1 MEDVIAFAASASA
14 LLIVPGPTNSLI
26 AASGGTSGIRRTVRL
41 LPAEL
46 CGYIIAIIGWGLG
59 LAAAVRIVPAAIIL
73 AKLVV
78 SAILIV
84 SARKLWVLRGRSHER
99 KHIGLPEV
107 FLVTISNPK
116 ALIFALSI
124 VPHLKEGN
132 LNSALPYLALLGVL
146 VLLIGTGWSVIGAGL
161 GRVLGA
167 IVPTIG
173 FARAG
178 AVILLGF
185 ALGLVST
192 AFSGTMF

>member
-1 MEDVIAFAASASA
+1 MEDSIAFAVSAIA

-26 AASGGTSGIRRTVRL
+26 TASGGTSGFLRTVCL

-46 CGYIIAIIGWGLG
+46 CGYMIAIIGWGLG
-59 LAAAVRIVPAAIIL
+59 LAAVVRIFPGAIIL
-73 AKLVV
+73 AKLVAG
-78 SAILIV
+78 AILV
-84 SARKLWVLRGRSHER
+84 MSARRLWVLGDHSDER

-107 FLVTISNPK
+107 FLVTMSNPK

-132 LNSALPYLALLGVL
+132 LNSALPYLVLLGVL
-146 VLLIGTGWSVIGAGL
+146 ILLISTGWSAIGAGL
-161 GRVLGA
+161 GRVLGS

-173 FARAG
+173 FTRAG

-185 ALGLVST
+185 ALGLVGT
-192 AFSGTMF
+192 ALSATIF